1 MDFKQVALYFITVA
15 PIVFVVSAGVTYMYS
30 YFLQGAGVVDW
41 GRALQW
47 ALILGIFLT
56 FMNYWE
62 GKKKG

>member
-1 MDFKQVALYFITVA
+1 
-15 PIVFVVSAGVTYMYS
+15 VVSAGVTYMYS